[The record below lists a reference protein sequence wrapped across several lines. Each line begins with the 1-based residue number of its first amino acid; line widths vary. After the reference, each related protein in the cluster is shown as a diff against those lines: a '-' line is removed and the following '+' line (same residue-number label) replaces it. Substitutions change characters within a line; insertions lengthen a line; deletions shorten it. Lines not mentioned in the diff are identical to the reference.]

1 MKFYRNSTA
10 ISLSSSQ
17 IVYTYKTLFSYLN
30 VCVCFDWQRKKARPK
45 SFIHLM
51 KKEPSE
57 RSQKT
62 PKSERTAKQLLGELY
77 TDKEYLE
84 KLLKDEGVFM
94 YSSFAY
100 VQKSSS

>member
-1 MKFYRNSTA
+1 
-10 ISLSSSQ
+10 
-17 IVYTYKTLFSYLN
+17 
-30 VCVCFDWQRKKARPK
+30 
-45 SFIHLM
+45 M

-100 VQKSSS
+100 VQKSSSWCQHQSMLVLQGEPV